1 MKKYK
6 VIDISWP
13 VNQNTVEYKNKG
25 ALKFDAVKDIQ
36 TDGVAQTHVYLDMH
50 TGTHIDAPAHF
61 SKDGATVDQV
71 PFDHLISNCKVFD
84 LTEVKEKNGVEK
96 ISASDLQELDI
107 QENDIVLFKTK
118 NSELP
123 AQGQFE
129 PNFVY
134 LDKTAAQYLASKK
147 VKTVGIDYL
156 GIERAQPEHETH
168 KIFFKAN
175 ITIIEGLRLGDVSPG
190 EYFLICL
197 PVKFEGVEAALSRAV
212 LLDFV

>member
-13 VNQNTVEYKNKG
+13 INQNTVEYKNKG
-25 ALKFDAVKDIQ
+25 ELKFKSVKDIQ
-36 TDGVAQTHVYLDMH
+36 ADGVHQTHVSLDMH
-50 TGTHIDAPAHF
+50 TGTHIDAPMHF
-61 SKDGATVDQV
+61 LRDGNTVDSIS
-71 PFDHLISNCKVFD
+71 FDYLIGECKVFD
-84 LTEVKEKNGVEK
+84 FTCAEENIAKEK
-96 ISASDLQELDI
+96 ITASDLQKLDI

-118 NSELP
+118 NSFFS
-123 AQGQFE
+123 AQGKFE

-134 LDKTAAQYLASKK
+134 LDKTAAQFLASKK
-147 VKTVGIDYL
+147 IKTVGIDYL

-175 ITIIEGLRLGDVSPG
+175 VTIIEGLRLGDVNPG
-190 EYFLICL
+190 KYFLICL

-212 LLDFV
+212 LLE

>member
-13 VNQNTVEYKNKG
+13 INQNTVEYKNKG
-25 ALKFDAVKDIQ
+25 ELNLKAVKNIQ
-36 TDGVAQTHVYLDMH
+36 SDGVHQTHVSLDMH
-50 TGTHIDAPAHF
+50 TGTHIDAPMHF
-61 SKDGATVDQV
+61 AKNGNSVESIS
-71 PFDHLISNCKVFD
+71 FDHLISDCKVFD
-84 LTEVKEKNGVEK
+84 LTHVEEK
-96 ISASDLQELDI
+96 ISAFDLQKLDI

-118 NSELP
+118 NSFFS
-123 AQGQFE
+123 AQGKFE

-134 LDKTAAQYLASKK
+134 LDKTAAQYLTSKK
-147 VKTVGIDYL
+147 IKTVGIDYL

-168 KIFFKAN
+168 KIFFNAN
-175 ITIIEGLRLGDVSPG
+175 ITIIEGLRLGEVNPG
-190 EYFLICL
+190 KYFLICL